1 MSANTVCWMYSEVA
15 LGIMLFGFRD
25 LLGDLEDGG
34 LELRAG
40 WLLFGELF

>member
-1 MSANTVCWMYSEVA
+1 MSANRVCWMYSEVA
-15 LGIMLFGFRD
+15 LGIGFRD
-25 LLGDLEDGG
+25 LLGDFEDGG